1 MLLSFQQCNKSHM
14 LWGQSKLQNVQY
26 SGKLALFIIFRDMIS
41 IWFIYVRLSTE
52 YFLLCRNQS
61 NDLSGNQIN
70 KGLYDVK
77 YASVSRVYF
86 CVF

>member
-70 KGLYDVK
+70 KG
-77 YASVSRVYF
+77 
-86 CVF
+86 C